1 MLPTLLEVL
10 NTNFIRDK
18 WPSRDRLAA
27 FVRACEE
34 MPPAVVGKCDYHYRI
49 HIIHVQDD
57 YDIPWSHGEQMLWSA
72 VIATTSKGI
81 SFEELEREKEV
92 GKTVLG
98 ERGWLFS
105 RETERGVIREDVPKY
120 GLHDKIMG
128 YPIVSVAVMRAFG
141 IDA

>member
-1 MLPTLLEVL
+1 MVAPFTDVKSLTATYRIGGTIPLLEPVARVLPTLLEVL

-49 HIIHVQDD
+49 HIIHAQDD

-72 VIATTSKGI
+72 VNATTSKGI

-98 ERGWLFS
+98 ERGWFFS
-105 RETERGVIREDVPKY
+105 RETERRD
-120 GLHDKIMG
+120 
-128 YPIVSVAVMRAFG
+128 
-141 IDA
+141 